1 MILYLIR
8 HGRQDSRDCN
18 TDVGLSE
25 EGKRQARLVGERMKG
40 YSVDVLY
47 NSHLVRAMETAQIAF
62 NRQPELLANRQIRE
76 GLAEID
82 FGSLT
87 GQEDSVV
94 KEFYRQYYKR
104 QKELFMAGNSP
115 LSTEE
120 VRAYTACYPAPVEDM
135 AYPEGEGS
143 AMVWA
148 RLQPVLEEW
157 IASSYERIAVVTHGG
172 FIRILLCGL
181 FGGDFARRLQ
191 FGNTLENCSITEI
204 QYDRAKGM
212 FFLERFN
219 DYAHLEAE
227 PELLRSNYVKPN

>member
-8 HGRQDSRDCN
+8 HGRQNSRDCN

-25 EGKRQARLVGERMKG
+25 EGKRQAALVGERMKG
-40 YSVDVLY
+40 YSVDILY
-47 NSHLVRAMETAQIAF
+47 NSHLLRAMETAQIAF
-62 NRQPELLANRQIRE
+62 RSQPELLAKQQTRE

-82 FGSLT
+82 FGGLT
-87 GQEDSVV
+87 GQKDFVV
-94 KEFYRQYYKR
+94 KEFYRKYYKR
-104 QKELFMAGNSP
+104 QRELFEAGESP

-120 VRAYTACYPAPVEDM
+120 VREHTACYPAPVEDM
-135 AYPEGEGS
+135 AYPAGEDS

-148 RLQPVLEEW
+148 RFQPVLGEW
-157 IASSYERIAVVTHGG
+157 LASSYERIAVVTHGG

-204 QYDRAKGM
+204 QYDRAKGI

-227 PELLRSNYVKPN
+227 PELLRCNYVKPN

>member
-1 MILYLIR
+1 MIFYFIR
-8 HGRQDSRDCN
+8 HGRQNSRACN
-18 TDVGLSE
+18 TDVALSA
-25 EGKRQARLVGERMKG
+25 EGKRQAELVGRRMEG
-40 YSVDVLY
+40 YPLDALY
-47 NSHLVRAMETAQIAF
+47 CSQLIRARETAQLAF
-62 NRQPELLANRQIRE
+62 QGRPGLLAECQVRE

-87 GQEDSVV
+87 GQKDAVV
-94 KEFYRQYYKR
+94 KEFYRTYYQR
-104 QKELFMAGNSP
+104 QRELFEAGRRP

-120 VRAYTACYPAPVEDM
+120 VREYAGDYPAPVEDM
-135 AYPEGEGS
+135 AYPAGEGS

-157 IASSYERIAVVTHGG
+157 LASPYERIAVVTHGG

-204 QYDRAKGM
+204 QYDRAKGI
-212 FFLERFN
+212 FYLERFN

-227 PELLRSNYVKPN
+227 PELLRTNYVKPN

>member
-1 MILYLIR
+1 MILYFIR
-8 HGRQDSRDCN
+8 HGRQSSRDCN
-18 TDVGLSE
+18 TNVGLSE
-25 EGKRQARLVGERMKG
+25 EGKRQAELVGERIER
-40 YSVDVLY
+40 YPVDVLY
-47 NSHLVRAMETAQIAF
+47 SSHLIRAMETAQIAF
-62 NRQPELLANRQIRE
+62 KGQQELLAGRQIRE

-82 FGSLT
+82 FGGLT
-87 GQEDSVV
+87 GQKDSVV
-94 KEFYRQYYKR
+94 KEFYRDYYRR
-104 QKELFMAGNSP
+104 QRELFEAGASP
-115 LSTEE
+115 VSTEE

-135 AYPEGEGS
+135 VYPAGEGS

-148 RLQPVLEEW
+148 RFRPVLDEW
-157 IASSYERIAVVTHGG
+157 LASSYERIAVVTHGG

-204 QYDRAKGM
+204 RYDRAKGM